1 MKIFLLFLV
10 MSFILGAKLQ
20 QATLQRRQW
29 VISSIVVVMA
39 ATYFF
44 FDQL

>member
-10 MSFILGAKLQ
+10 LSFILGAKLQ
-20 QATLQRRQW
+20 QATLHRRLW
-29 VISSIVVVMA
+29 VMSNIVLVTVA
-39 ATYFF
+39 IYFF

>member
-10 MSFILGAKLQ
+10 LSFILGAKLQ
-20 QATLQRRQW
+20 QATLHRRLW
-29 VISSIVVVMA
+29 VMSSLVLVTVAI
-39 ATYFF
+39 YFF

>member
-10 MSFILGAKLQ
+10 TSFILGVKLE
-20 QATLQRRQW
+20 QATLHRRQW
-29 VISSIVVVMA
+29 VISSIVVVTA
-39 ATYFF
+39 AIYFF

>member
-10 MSFILGAKLQ
+10 MSFILGTKLQ
-20 QATLQRRQW
+20 HATLHRQQW
-29 VISSIVVVMA
+29 VISSIVLVTVA
-39 ATYFF
+39 IYFF